1 MTEHGMT
8 GKRNA
13 TKDVKKSAQIT
24 AFVQPEVKERVQR
37 LAKRNGVTVSR
48 LIEYLIEQNV
58 K

>member
-1 MTEHGMT
+1 MTDHGMV

-13 TKDVKKSAQIT
+13 AKDVKKSAQIT
-24 AFVQPEVKERVQR
+24 AFVVPELKERVQR